1 MNSAFTIKQITA
13 EISVL
18 TFDLPDEK
26 VNIFNTAVMTELNE
40 KIDLLAR
47 QTDIKCLLI
56 RSGKEDRFIAG
67 ADIKEILTV
76 TSVEKGYEAS
86 RRGQEIFTKLS
97 ALPFPT
103 IAVIDG
109 ACLGG
114 GTELTLACTYR
125 LASDNQKTKICLPE
139 VNLGLFPGWGG
150 SQRLPRLIGLQRS
163 LDLILTGKNLDARR
177 AFKAGLIDR
186 IIPKEL
192 VLESAIKFAE
202 DVIAG
207 QDLLSR
213 TKRKPKGFLTFLMEK
228 NPLGRAIIFRQAK
241 KMVIRRTHGH
251 YPAPLHAIQSVK
263 RGYGRKLARGLEI
276 EAHLFSQLIGTPIS
290 NNLINIYQWTEAIKK
305 ENGTTNPAV
314 KILPVKRAAALG
326 AGVMG
331 GGIAQLF
338 ASKNI
343 PVRVKDINYDAVAK
357 AFQQASSIL
366 YSKVKRRQLSKLE
379 YSHILANITGTVDYS
394 GFKNVDL
401 VVEAIVEDLEIK
413 KRVLAELESQLS
425 AEALIVSNTSSLSID
440 EMATALARPQ
450 RFLGMHFFNPVHKM
464 PLVEIIRGQ
473 HTSDSAVAA
482 VFQLTRQ
489 LGKTPLVVKN
499 GPGFLVNRL
508 LVPYMV
514 EAITLI
520 EEGHAPQ
527 KVDQVMVNFG
537 MPMGP
542 LELFDEVGIDVAY
555 KVAKI
560 LNRFMSDRMADS
572 QVLDKLVHDQRL
584 GKKSGLGFY
593 RYHDKKKQTDPA
605 IQQYI
610 SIRQK
615 TTLNDQE
622 LIGRMVYPIINEAA
636 RCLQDKVVGRPQD
649 VDVAMVFGTGFAP
662 FRGGLLRYAD
672 TMGISKIV
680 DTLHKFTGQYGNRF
694 IPSPLIMEI
703 NKQGKG
709 FYEYFS

>member
-1 MNSAFTIKQITA
+1 M
-13 EISVL
+13 
-18 TFDLPDEK
+18 
-26 VNIFNTAVMTELNE
+26 
-40 KIDLLAR
+40 
-47 QTDIKCLLI
+47 
-56 RSGKEDRFIAG
+56 
-67 ADIKEILTV
+67 
-76 TSVEKGYEAS
+76 
-86 RRGQEIFTKLS
+86 
-97 ALPFPT
+97 
-103 IAVIDG
+103 
-109 ACLGG
+109 
-114 GTELTLACTYR
+114 
-125 LASDNQKTKICLPE
+125 
-139 VNLGLFPGWGG
+139 FPGWGG

-163 LDLILTGKNLDARR
+163 LDIILSGKNLDALR

-192 VLESAIKFAE
+192 VLESAKKFAE

-207 QDLLSR
+207 RDVLSR
-213 TKRKPKGFLTFLMEK
+213 TKRKAKGLLTFLLEK
-228 NPLGRAIIFRQAK
+228 NPLGRAIVYSQAK
-241 KMVIRRTHGH
+241 KMVMQRTHGH
-251 YPAPLHAIQSVK
+251 YPAPLYAIQSVK
-263 RGYGRKLARGLEI
+263 KGHGKKLAKGLEI
-276 EAHLFSQLIGTPIS
+276 EARLFSRLIGTAIS

-305 ENGTTNPAV
+305 ENGTTNPAI
-314 KILPVKRAAALG
+314 KILPVKRIAALG

-338 ASKNI
+338 AGKNI

-357 AFQQASSIL
+357 ALRQASSIL
-366 YSKVKRRQLSKLE
+366 YSKVKRRQLSRLE

-413 KRVLAELESQLS
+413 KRVFTELESRLS
-425 AEALIVSNTSSLSID
+425 PEAIIVSNTSSLSID
-440 EMATALARPQ
+440 DMAMALARPQ

-482 VFQLTRQ
+482 VFQLTKQ

-514 EAITLI
+514 EAITLL

-527 KVDQVMVNFG
+527 QVDQLMVDFG
-537 MPMGP
+537 MPVGP

-584 GKKSGLGFY
+584 GKKSGRGFY
-593 RYHDKKKQTDPA
+593 RYHDKKKYTDPA

-610 SIRQK
+610 TLRQK

-622 LIGRMVYPIINEAA
+622 MIGRMVYPIINEAA

-649 VDVAMVFGTGFAP
+649 VDLGMVFGTGFAP

-672 TMGISKIV
+672 TVGISKIV
-680 DTLHKFTGQYGNRF
+680 DTLHKFSEQYGNRF
-694 IPSPLIMEI
+694 IPSALIMEI